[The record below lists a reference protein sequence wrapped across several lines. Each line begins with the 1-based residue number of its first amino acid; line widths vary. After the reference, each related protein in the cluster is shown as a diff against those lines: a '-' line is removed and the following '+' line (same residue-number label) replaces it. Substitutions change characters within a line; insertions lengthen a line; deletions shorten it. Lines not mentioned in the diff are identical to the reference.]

1 MLATPGSLLGPPGPL
16 PRLSAKSPPLL
27 ALELLAGE
35 PHTPASAPWAL
46 PPLPAHN
53 PLPKPLNLGRH
64 RTAPP
69 TPRNQPTAQ
78 PPTASV
84 TPAAISSVLERWGR
98 LRVVGL
104 GEVIAG
110 LRRAQ
115 GLAEVV
121 SVFASNMYSCPA
133 TTEVA
138 SPCPLP
144 ARTPQGCRRA
154 AGRC

>member
-1 MLATPGSLLGPPGPL
+1 MLATPGSLLDPPSPL

-46 PPLPAHN
+46 PPLLAHN
-53 PLPKPLNLGRH
+53 PLPKPLNLGRP
-64 RTAPP
+64 RTVP
-69 TPRNQPTAQ
+69 PRNQPTAQ

-84 TPAAISSVLERWGR
+84 TPAAVSSVLERRGR
-98 LRVVGL
+98 LPVVGL

-133 TTEVA
+133 TSEVA
-138 SPCPLP
+138 PPCPL
-144 ARTPQGCRRA
+144 ATRTPQGCRRA